1 MHEAIKEIFIN
12 ETEIEEKVNELA
24 AVLSKDYAGKNPLV
38 ICVLKGAVFFMTD
51 LIKKMNIPLEIDFLS
66 VSSYGSDVKSSG
78 VVKIIKDLDVSIE
91 GRDMLIVEDILDTG
105 LTLDYIVRMLEERG
119 PNSIKICAL
128 LVKDKN
134 DEQEQLKVN
143 VDYVGFHVKDEF
155 VVGYGLDFDGRFRN
169 LPYIGVLKEEY
180 YQ

>member
-1 MHEAIKEIFIN
+1 
-12 ETEIEEKVNELA
+12 
-24 AVLSKDYAGKNPLV
+24 
-38 ICVLKGAVFFMTD
+38 
-51 LIKKMNIPLEIDFLS
+51 
-66 VSSYGSDVKSSG
+66 
-78 VVKIIKDLDVSIE
+78 
-91 GRDMLIVEDILDTG
+91 MLIVEDILDTG
-105 LTLDYIVRMLEERG
+105 LTLDYIVRMLEDRG

-155 VVGYGLDFDGRFRN
+155 VVGYGLDFDGR
-169 LPYIGVLKEEY
+169 YIGVLKEEY